1 MKNWTH
7 KLISCVCFTLGVAV
21 SAFPCCAE
29 EGKEEVTLTIPL
41 FFENRIPDNI
51 SDVEEAVDALTY
63 EKIGVNIQLIPM
75 LRLVGTDTLRISEMN
90 MIKRAGNSFDI
101 VHASM
106 PDIEMIDLTDL
117 LPEYG
122 SGIVELFQKNGQDL
136 FDGRRLN
143 ALPSYSDYVG
153 GQGIAMR
160 KDLVEKY
167 GIDLSALKT
176 YDDFDALFAQIASQE
191 PDMKM
196 ICSYSTGRGL
206 LYRYGCNNFNGT
218 VFCVTPGDDTSVSNW
233 YATEEYEHWVKLF
246 RSWYE
251 KGYIYEYSALQDIP
265 ASELVRA
272 GELFSFVCAYKPGI
286 DLETSSSCGMEMVV
300 VQTRPAVITNES
312 LSRGCWGISAYCQ
325 HPEEAMQFLN
335 LLYTDEELVNLL
347 SNGIAGIHYDKSEDG
362 TIFPLPYE
370 GTKNAEFLNDAS
382 WILPNQFLG
391 DVRTGDD
398 PMLWEKLHS
407 YNLSAVNAP
416 NLGFVFDDS
425 EVEEERHS
433 LNSIAAK
440 YAYGL
445 ESGQLDPD
453 IYLKEML
460 QKMEKAG
467 EDKVYQELS
476 EQFTE
481 WCASQGEEQ

>member
-1 MKNWTH
+1 MKNWMR
-7 KLISCVCFTLGVAV
+7 KLISYVCFTLGVAV
-21 SAFPCCAE
+21 SVLPCYADE
-29 EGKEEVTLTIPL
+29 RGEEVTLTIPL

-63 EKIGVNIQLIPM
+63 EKIGVNIRLIPM
-75 LRLVGTDTLRISEMN
+75 LRVVGTDTLRISEMN

-122 SGIVELFQKNGQDL
+122 AEIVELFRKNGQDL
-136 FDGRRLN
+136 LDGRRLN

-167 GIDLSALKT
+167 HIDLSTLKT
-176 YDDFDALFAQIASQE
+176 YDDFDKLFAQIASQE

-196 ICSYSTGRGL
+196 ISSYSTGKGL
-206 LYRYGCNNFNGT
+206 LYRYGCNNFAGT
-218 VFCVTPGDDTSVSNW
+218 VFCVTPGDDSSVSNW
-233 YATEEYEHWVKLF
+233 YATEEYGHWVQLF

-272 GELFSFVCAYKPGI
+272 GELFSFVCSYKPGI
-286 DLETSSSCGMEMVV
+286 DLETSSSCGTEMVV

-312 LSRGCWGISAYCQ
+312 LSRGCWGISSYCQ
-325 HPEEAMQFLN
+325 HPAEAMKFLN
-335 LLYTDEELVNLL
+335 LLYTDQELVNLL
-347 SNGIAGIHYDKSEDG
+347 SNGIEGIHYDKSEDG
-362 TIFPLPYE
+362 TIFPLTQE
-370 GTKNAEFLNDAS
+370 DTQNAEFLNDAS

-391 DVRTGDD
+391 DVRTGDN
-398 PMLWEKLHS
+398 PLLWEKLHS

-425 EVEEERHS
+425 KVQEEKES
-433 LNSIAAK
+433 LNSIASK

-460 QKMEKAG
+460 QEMKQAG
-467 EDKVYQELS
+467 EDKVYQELN

-481 WCASQGEEQ
+481 WRELQGEEQ